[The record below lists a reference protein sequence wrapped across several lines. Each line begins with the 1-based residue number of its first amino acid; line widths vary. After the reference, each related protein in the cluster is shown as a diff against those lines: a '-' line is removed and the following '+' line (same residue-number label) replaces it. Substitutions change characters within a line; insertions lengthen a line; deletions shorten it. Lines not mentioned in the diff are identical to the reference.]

1 MEVLV
6 CKRSTIQWE
15 KSSFKKHFDRL
26 YSVGVVHDPLG
37 MEKHQLTAFLCILE
51 QLHSFF

>member
-1 MEVLV
+1 MEVMV
-6 CKRSTIQWE
+6 CKPSTIQWG
-15 KSSFKKHFDRL
+15 KSSLKKHFDRV

-37 MEKHQLTAFLCILE
+37 KEKHQSTAFLCILE